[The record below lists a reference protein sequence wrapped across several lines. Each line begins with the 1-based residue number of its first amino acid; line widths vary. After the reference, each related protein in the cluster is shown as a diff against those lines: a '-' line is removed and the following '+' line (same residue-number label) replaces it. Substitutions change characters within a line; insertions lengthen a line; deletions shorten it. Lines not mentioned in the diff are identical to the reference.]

1 MRAVVQRV
9 SAGKVTVDGK
19 VIGEIG
25 AGLVILLGVSATD
38 SVGAADLLARKIA
51 GLRIFSDDE
60 GRFNHSALD
69 VRAELLVVSQFTLYA
84 DCRRGRRPSF
94 SEAARPELAV
104 PLYEAFICALREM
117 GLRVATGQFQAMMAV
132 DIHND
137 GPVTICLDTDQ
148 LR

>member
-137 GPVTICLDTDQ
+137 GPFTICLDTDQ